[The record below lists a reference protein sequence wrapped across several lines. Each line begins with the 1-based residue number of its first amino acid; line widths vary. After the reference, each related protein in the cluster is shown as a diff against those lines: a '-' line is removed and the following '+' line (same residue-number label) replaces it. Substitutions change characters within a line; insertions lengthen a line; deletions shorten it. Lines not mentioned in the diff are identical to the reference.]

1 MRGEDKN
8 FSPLLLPLHPS
19 FSVSL
24 QRSQRSLAE
33 LATQAIA
40 QSTYKRNYTANLEA
54 SRAPVH
60 KLNGS
65 LSLDCRYSGIHVLRY
80 YITTEQQTTSHIFAV
95 TWVTF
100 HHLIGWLKTGIGDFR
115 DTQLFMV
122 GFFSRDNWS
131 VSGQWE
137 VNTWIWNQVSLHK
150 EGKRYINPRKNKPLN
165 LTFEK
170 IANSVVQ

>member
-1 MRGEDKN
+1 MRGEEKN
-8 FSPLLLPLHPS
+8 FSDPLLLPLYPS
-19 FSVSL
+19 FSFSL

-33 LATQAIA
+33 LATQGIA
-40 QSTYKRNYTANLEA
+40 QSTYKRNHTANLEA

-65 LSLDCRYSGIHVLRY
+65 LGLDCRYSCIHVLRY
-80 YITTEQQTTSHIFAV
+80 YITTEQQTASHIFAV

-122 GFFSRDNWS
+122 GFFSRNNWS
-131 VSGQWE
+131 ISGQWK
-137 VNTWIWNQVSLHK
+137 VNTRIWNQVGLKKKKTRAKCS
-150 EGKRYINPRKNKPLN
+150 R
-165 LTFEK
+165 T
-170 IANSVVQ
+170 

>member
-1 MRGEDKN
+1 MRGEGKN

-33 LATQAIA
+33 LAKQAIA

-54 SRAPVH
+54 SRAPVY

-65 LSLDCRYSGIHVLRY
+65 LGLDCRYSSIHVLRY
-80 YITTEQQTTSHIFAV
+80 YITTEQQTASHIFAV

-100 HHLIGWLKTGIGDFR
+100 HHLIGWLKTGIGDFSN
-115 DTQLFMV
+115 TQLFMV
-122 GFFSRDNWS
+122 GFFSRDNWGI
-131 VSGQWE
+131 SGQWE
-137 VNTWIWNQVSLHK
+137 VNTWVWNQVGLK
-150 EGKRYINPRKNKPLN
+150 KKKKRAKCSR
-165 LTFEK
+165 T
-170 IANSVVQ
+170 